1 MKRKTRVLQKTWRS
15 QRILNPSN
23 SCWTWSFCTTVYS
36 LLLRRTSSMWGKTW
50 SLATSTHGQHELL
63 WCDFVSKTS
72 GTRWWVKRH
81 ASTLVLYFLSVWK
94 IEGGRRSCKS
104 LIFVHLCFCIL
115 DELIQLV
122 FFCSSRIMRRLIS
135 VFSVNTLMR
144 PAFFITLRKV
154 FHRVKQKQQKSV
166 AKIWH
171 PQLRKPASP
180 SLISSWFATL
190 AFFSMSADKTIS
202 YAERSRLAFL
212 SAVKAFDEGNGRKV
226 LTCRGGVER

>member
-1 MKRKTRVLQKTWRS
+1 
-15 QRILNPSN
+15 
-23 SCWTWSFCTTVYS
+23 
-36 LLLRRTSSMWGKTW
+36 
-50 SLATSTHGQHELL
+50 
-63 WCDFVSKTS
+63 
-72 GTRWWVKRH
+72 
-81 ASTLVLYFLSVWK
+81 
-94 IEGGRRSCKS
+94 
-104 LIFVHLCFCIL
+104 
-115 DELIQLV
+115 
-122 FFCSSRIMRRLIS
+122 MRRLIS

-190 AFFSMSADKTIS
+190 ASFPCRPTKEFPF
-202 YAERSRLAFL
+202 AERFRLAFL